1 MGADLGI
8 KLSNLIDTCHA
19 GTPATSVELQ
29 VHKSTLCFTGR
40 SLRNSGRAGAEV
52 VPAGARAPPYSP
64 PRGRRPGRRLDA
76 ARHSPDRRGTA
87 RRGIKPRADSVD
99 SGATAPARRSIEP
112 PDTPSLAAAGA
123 SAGQGGGGGEG
134 EASLRLVAVERLNRP
149 RERHGVHDSKQKS
162 MHRYLLE
169 FHLCIHFIVNV
180 QQWISKLPV
189 ISL

>member
-123 SAGQGGGGGEG
+123 SAGQGGGGVKGRP
-134 EASLRLVAVERLNRP
+134 ASVLWRLRDSIALASDTVCTTQNRNP
-149 RERHGVHDSKQKS
+149 
-162 MHRYLLE
+162 
-169 FHLCIHFIVNV
+169 CIDTFWNFTCAFTL
-180 QQWISKLPV
+180 S
-189 ISL
+189 